1 MKNSGRV
8 LNNIG
13 IALGLGGL
21 AITAFALVYV
31 IKNHSFSRWNLFT
44 LRIPWKERERSM
56 EGWGD
61 RFSEKRSVAPFTS
74 VELKGIGDVH
84 VTQGPEM
91 EVTVDARRRVLPMIE
106 TEVRGGEL
114 VIWDK
119 GLSGFVGPIDIYL
132 TMESVDGLSLS
143 GSGRIIGE
151 DTISGEGLSLGI
163 SGSGGIAVHVEAER
177 VRTRV
182 TGSGSLT
189 ISGDA
194 GVHTALISGSGKIE
208 GFGLETKR
216 CEMKITGSG
225 QARLNVSDELNAVI
239 TGSGN
244 IEYKGNPRVRQKTF
258 GSGSLIQVD

>member
-1 MKNSGRV
+1 MKNSARV
-8 LNNIG
+8 LNIIG
-13 IALGLGGL
+13 VALGLGGL
-21 AITAFALVYV
+21 ALTAFALVYV
-31 IKNHSFSRWNLFT
+31 VKNHSFSRWGCLT
-44 LRIPWKERERSM
+44 PRMPWKERERSM

-61 RFSEKRSVAPFTS
+61 RSSEKRSVAPFTS

-84 VTQGPEM
+84 VTQGSER
-91 EVTVDARRRVLPMIE
+91 EVTVKARRRVLPMIE

-114 VIWDK
+114 VVWDK
-119 GLSGFVGPIDIYL
+119 GFSGFVGPIDIYL
-132 TMESVDGLSLS
+132 TMDSVEGLAVS

-151 DTISGEGLSLGI
+151 DTISADELSLGI

-189 ISGDA
+189 ISGGA
-194 GVHTALISGSGKIE
+194 GVHEALISGSGRIE

-216 CEMKITGSG
+216 CEVKIAGSG
-225 QARLNVSDELNAVI
+225 RARLNVSDDLNAVI

-258 GSGSLIQVD
+258 GSGSLLQVD